1 MHFTQRVDRG
11 KTRETYRCGRYVNY
25 GKEQCSTHAIHF
37 DTLKKI
43 VFSDIRQYATLAEK
57 DEEILINRLM
67 DSSAQDRNRE
77 QNVYQSKI
85 RELKKRVATVDHA
98 IKQVFEEKLAGNVP
112 DSIFKKLMSDYEAEQ
127 IKLADEIT
135 EIEKKLEIAV
145 SDESDVTKWI
155 NLIKGCIRIDELD
168 RPTAIALINCIEV
181 SEQFNNDGQ
190 RQQDITIKYNFVGK
204 IPEIQEDIGTGA

>member
-1 MHFTQRVDRG
+1 MLHPCYSF
-11 KTRETYRCGRYVNY
+11 ETYRCGRYVNY

>member
-1 MHFTQRVDRG
+1 
-11 KTRETYRCGRYVNY
+11 
-25 GKEQCSTHAIHF
+25 
-37 DTLKKI
+37 
-43 VFSDIRQYATLAEK
+43 
-57 DEEILINRLM
+57 M

-112 DSIFKKLMSDYEAEQ
+112 DSIFKKLMNDYEAEQ

-145 SDESDVTKWI
+145 SDESDVAKWI

-181 SEQFNNDGQ
+181 SEQFNTDGQ

-204 IPEIQEDIGTGA
+204 IPETQAEMGIIA